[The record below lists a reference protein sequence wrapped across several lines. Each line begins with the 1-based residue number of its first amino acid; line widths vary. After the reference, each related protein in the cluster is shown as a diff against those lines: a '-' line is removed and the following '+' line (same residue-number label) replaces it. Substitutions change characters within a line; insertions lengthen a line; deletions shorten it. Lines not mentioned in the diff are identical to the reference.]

1 MESTASGAPVEP
13 VSSEH
18 AALRPLEGGSLRFK
32 EGFWHE
38 RQVRN
43 REVTIPHGIEML
55 EEWGSLG
62 NLRLAAGEPSGEYR
76 LPVFMDSDVYKVM
89 EAVAWERQ
97 HGLEPAQ
104 ERFFEQTAALISKAQ
119 EPEGYLNSYVQ
130 VVQPGKRLAEPAMG
144 HELYCAGHLFQ
155 AAIAEARGPRREPLL
170 GPIALRFARYLLG
183 AMRERP
189 AFVPGHPEVE
199 MALVEMYRQNG
210 DKELLDLAAELVG
223 RRGRS
228 TLSWGSFGPEYF
240 QDDVELAKADKVR
253 GHAVRA
259 LYLLSGAADLYI
271 ETGRRELIE
280 ACEAQWAD
288 MVGSKAYLTGGVGSR
303 HKDEAFG
310 DPYELP
316 PDRAYCETCAAVAS
330 IMWNWRM
337 TLATGQA
344 RYAEMAERTLYNGF
358 LAGWGLDAKSFFYV
372 NPLQSRSGVSRE
384 RWYSCACCP
393 PNVMRLVASLE
404 HYVASRNSEGVQLHQ
419 YMPATITLPWAGGRF
434 RADLDSG
441 YPWEGWLHLRVEEAP
456 EAPMEVAVRVP
467 SWARGTTTEINGS
480 SEQVGPGPDGYLH
493 LRRRWQAGDELA
505 ISFPLAPRVVR
516 PDPRIDA
523 VRGCVAVERGPL
535 VYCFEPAGPETPPR
549 SQAETPGMLSGLL
562 EGPAITERATQVG
575 SEKVIALVCQ
585 GRSLLLPEGG
595 QWPYYEAAGNGPGD
609 PARQG
614 LPGPSLSPDG
624 SFEMVAIPYFA
635 WANRG
640 QQPMRVWVPEL
651 AGVY

>member
-1 MESTASGAPVEP
+1 MRLGD
-13 VSSEH
+13 
-18 AALRPLEGGSLRFK
+18 
-32 EGFWHE
+32 GFWRD

-55 EEWGSLG
+55 EEWGSLN
-62 NLRLAAGEPSGEYR
+62 NLRMAAGESSGEYR

-97 HGLEPAQ
+97 HGLEPAH
-104 ERFFEQTAALISKAQ
+104 ERFFEQTAALLSKAQ

-130 VVQPGKRLAEPAMG
+130 VVQPGKRFAEPAMG

-155 AAIAEARGPRREPLL
+155 AAVAEARGPRREALL
-170 GPIALRFARYLLG
+170 GPIALRLARHLVG

-189 AFVPGHPEVE
+189 GFVPGHPEVE

-210 DKELLDLAAELVG
+210 GPELLDLAAELAG

-228 TLSWGSFGPEYF
+228 TLTSGGFGPEYF
-240 QDDVELAKADKVR
+240 QDEMELAKADKVR

-259 LYLLSGAADLYI
+259 LYLLSGAADLFV
-271 ETGRRELIE
+271 ETGRPELLE
-280 ACEAQWAD
+280 ACQAQWDD
-288 MVGSKAYLTGGVGSR
+288 MVSSKAYLTGGVGSR

-330 IMWNWRM
+330 VMWNWRM

-344 RYAEMAERTLYNGF
+344 RYAELTERTLYNGF

-372 NPLQSRSGVSRE
+372 NPLQSRTGVSRQ
-384 RWYSCACCP
+384 RWYRCACCP

-404 HYVASRNSEGVQLHQ
+404 HYVASRSAHGLQLHQ
-419 YMPATITLPWAGGRF
+419 FVPATISLALSGGRF
-434 RADLDSG
+434 RADVDSA
-441 YPWEGWLHLRVEEAP
+441 YPWEGWLRLRVEEAP
-456 EAPMEVAVRVP
+456 EAPMEIAVRVP
-467 SWARGTTTEINGS
+467 SWAPELAAEVNGS

-493 LRRRWQAGDELA
+493 LRRSWRPGDELG
-505 ISFPLAPRVVR
+505 ISFPLRPRLVR

-523 VRGCVAVERGPL
+523 LRRCVAVERGPL
-535 VYCFEPAGPETPPR
+535 VYCFEPPGPEAAPGLR
-549 SQAETPGMLSGLL
+549 EQAPDALAGLL
-562 EGPAITERATQVG
+562 GAPPITERSALVG
-575 SEKVIALVCQ
+575 GEKVIELVGQ
-585 GRSLLLPEGG
+585 GRAFSLPGG
-595 QWPYYEAAGNGPGD
+595 RRWPYYDAAGSGRGAGTHPNAPTGG
-609 PARQG
+609 
-614 LPGPSLSPDG
+614 GPSRES
-624 SFEMVAIPYFA
+624 SFEMAAIPYFA

-640 QQPMRVWVPEL
+640 ELPMRVWVPEIAL
-651 AGVY
+651 